1 MSKTSKDA
9 TTLLHKAK
17 LAVMLRDVIKMNAN
31 KKELA
36 TRQSNH

>member
-1 MSKTSKDA
+1 MSKTSTDVK
-9 TTLLHKAK
+9 TLLHKAK
-17 LAVMLRDVIKMNAN
+17 LATMLRDLRRLKTL